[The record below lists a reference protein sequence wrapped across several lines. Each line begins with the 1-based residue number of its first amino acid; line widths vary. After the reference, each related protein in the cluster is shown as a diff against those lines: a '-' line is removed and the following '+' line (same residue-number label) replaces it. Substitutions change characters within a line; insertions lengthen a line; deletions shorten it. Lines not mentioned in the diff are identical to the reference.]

1 MNRIMIVILDS
12 NESIL
17 EFMDDSDASIEITDT
32 YGGLVKNFVG

>member
-1 MNRIMIVILDS
+1 MIVILDS